1 MIIERWSII
10 AADMNER
17 MSEAERVNPQTL
29 PHADAHGG
37 VNTKQLKL
45 PTPKIGVNP

>member
-17 MSEAERVNPQTL
+17 MSEAERVIKSANIKDL
-29 PHADAHGG
+29 RFDES
-37 VNTKQLKL
+37 
-45 PTPKIGVNP
+45 

>member
-17 MSEAERVNPQTL
+17 MSEAERVKPQT
-29 PHADAHGG
+29 PSYADAHGG
-37 VNTKQLKL
+37 VLTKQLKL
-45 PTPKIGVNP
+45 STPKIGMNP

>member
-10 AADMNER
+10 VADMNKR
-17 MSEAERVNPQTL
+17 MSEAERVTPQT
-29 PHADAHGG
+29 PSPADAHGG

-45 PTPKIGVNP
+45 PTPKIGMNH